1 MDNKISSVINKK
13 VPLKTKIG
21 FGAYQVSMITDLMI
35 TGWQMYYFTTFIG
48 MTILNVTLL
57 TTIGKVA
64 GAVLTPI
71 YGYISDHLYQTKF
84 GKRFGRRKA
93 VMLIGIPLKLIF
105 FMLMWIPGLPIGTYF
120 VLFLIPQLMT
130 PMLTTV

>member
-48 MTILNVTLL
+48 VVT
-57 TTIGKVA
+57 
-64 GAVLTPI
+64 
-71 YGYISDHLYQTKF
+71 F
-84 GKRFGRRKA
+84 
-93 VMLIGIPLKLIF
+93 
-105 FMLMWIPGLPIGTYF
+105 
-120 VLFLIPQLMT
+120 
-130 PMLTTV
+130 